1 MRAYC
6 EPRRLPE
13 GLKRTMQM
21 DTRVFPDLDTLS
33 RAAADESFRVMQS
46 AIAERGR
53 FAVALA
59 GGHTPAKMY
68 VLWAREHIHDAEIP
82 WDRVHLFWS
91 DERYVPS
98 DDPLSNY
105 RMTKETLLAHVP
117 IPPANVHPMPTE
129 IAPPDKAAAAYEA
142 DLRQFFGPEPPEFD
156 LQLLGLGVEGHV
168 ASLFPGSPVLEE
180 KKAWVAAVTAPAEP
194 PLRLT
199 LTPVVLNRARNTF
212 FLVAGENKRAI
223 LAALRNEPD
232 SKPSQYPAGRI
243 RPSGP
248 VVWFL
253 DQAAAG

>member
-1 MRAYC
+1 
-6 EPRRLPE
+6 
-13 GLKRTMQM
+13 MQM
-21 DTRVFPDLDTLS
+21 DTRVFPDLDALS
-33 RAAADESFRVMQS
+33 RAAADEAFRVMQS

-53 FAVALA
+53 FAIALA
-59 GGHTPAKMY
+59 GGHTPSKMY
-68 VLWAREHIHDAEIP
+68 ALWARDQRHHEETR
-82 WDRVHLFWS
+82 WDRVHLFWG
-91 DERYVPS
+91 DERYVTP

-117 IPPANVHPMPTE
+117 IPTANVHPMPTE

-142 DLRQFFGPEPPEFD
+142 DLRQFFGQDPPEFD
-156 LQLLGLGVEGHV
+156 LQLLGLGVEGHI

-180 KKAWVAAVTAPAEP
+180 KRAWVAAVTTPAEP

-223 LAALRNEPD
+223 LAALRNEPEGE
-232 SKPSQYPAGRI
+232 PSQYPAGRI

-253 DQAAAG
+253 DQLAAT